1 MFLFHQTFQR
11 LCSAVQCTVIS
22 LLTGPTDTLISCPI
36 RVPKTATR
44 AQTPWRKGLEE
55 KRRRIKSLG
64 HGFVNSQIWILLWL
78 FWADGD
84 HYVPKVWTMLFGRR
98 FFLFFSFGKRKTCR
112 TICSGCCVC
121 GIIQSIEKF
130 SVGGWESGTDVARV
144 WQDGSTSHVCRDEA
158 RMNTVI
164 HLKWAPHSFSSLNIV
179 IVEVCT

>member
-11 LCSAVQCTVIS
+11 LCSAVIS

-36 RVPKTATR
+36 RVPKTATK

-78 FWADGD
+78 FWADRD

-98 FFLFFSFGKRKTCR
+98 FFFIFQLWQKEDMSDNMQRVLCLWHYSEYRKILCGRMRVRHWCGKSLTRWKHIARLSGWGKNEHCNTSEMSSSLLFFS
-112 TICSGCCVC
+112 
-121 GIIQSIEKF
+121 
-130 SVGGWESGTDVARV
+130 
-144 WQDGSTSHVCRDEA
+144 
-158 RMNTVI
+158 
-164 HLKWAPHSFSSLNIV
+164 
-179 IVEVCT
+179 